1 MVVPTL
7 RFARLNKCKD
17 HQTSL
22 STKIR
27 TPYAGTIAQ
36 LDRELE
42 SFKANQAE
50 RNADLRRCTDDLA
63 TAKANDKRIQQ
74 QLGDMDRQRTKLIVQ
89 RQQEQE
95 LNDERAGHLQTLCG
109 QLDIDELPADLQQCT
124 AHDVD
129 AVLAQTRAAFTRQ
142 DAALAALAKRHD
154 DEDAAQQ
161 TRIDRIREQRTQ
173 AESDVTAANRQAA
186 QLRQE
191 QTRTQQKID
200 GVEKTAQALKSI
212 GAEIVKI
219 DRCYEEC
226 SRDVDLDGDRQR
238 IAAQQQS
245 INELQDQLDVLDVDV
260 SVLSANASAAAELA
274 LKQSAFEQR
283 EADVRRLRH
292 KHADNLKQLSA
303 GAAQPQSQYKR
314 HMQTVC
320 QTLQREL
327 GDGQK
332 RIARAQQLTT
342 ELQMQRKTQRAD
354 LQRSERELTE
364 AEERLYEQCHSAAY
378 EDVLGCLQ
386 VAVGKLQLD
395 HGALKSSEV
404 LYTKYMQKMEADP
417 CCPLCHTDMTDGQ
430 VLDLTVEMQEE
441 IRRLPDKI
449 QAAERALRI
458 EQRKYETLLGLRSV
472 HERIAV
478 LRTDVPR
485 QRDTLAATERALA
498 TATADADDQQLGL
511 VEPTERLE
519 LAQSLMGDMTL
530 LDEALRELDV
540 LTAQLLAIRG
550 RMPERTST
558 QTLAEAQAQRTELS
572 RTLRTE
578 RTAVEKAQTLLREAG
593 DKLNR
598 LRERRNQLKDQQ
610 IQMQE
615 GVQALGEMRQRL
627 TELETQIAKQRATAA
642 EHESVLGP
650 LREQFREATEEKA
663 LAREANRCTLAAET
677 ERVGAARRCEREV
690 LRCGAELR
698 RLAELDLGREIE
710 RLHASTR
717 ERQAEQR
724 RAVADVDDVTGRIEK
739 LRDQLAGEQL
749 VERDLLDNRE
759 LKLLQAEQLALQQ
772 QLDTL
777 SRDLG
782 DHDFSSVKREREG
795 LVAQSDALQMERSEC
810 VGQMGELRARVRSLR
825 AELSQPRYQDAVRTY
840 LRAYYDAVVL
850 RKMVKDLGTYR
861 VALEWALMNFHTE
874 KMEKINLLVKGLWH
888 KIYRGNDID
897 YIQIRTDEMKVQN
910 VDKRRSYDYRVV
922 QIKNDSELDMRGRCS
937 AGQRVLACL
946 IIRIALAE
954 TFSANCGVLTL
965 DEPTTNLDRVNIVSL
980 CQALNAIVE
989 ERQSQSNFMLVVIT
1003 HDEEFITTLGRI
1015 EHYWKVSRGNTG
1027 KSIIEMVS
1035 VE

>member
-1 MVVPTL
+1 MS
-7 RFARLNKCKD
+7 A
-17 HQTSL
+17 
-22 STKIR
+22 KIR
-27 TPYAGTIAQ
+27 TPHAGTIAQ

-42 SFKANQAE
+42 SFKTNEAD
-50 RNADLRRCTDDLA
+50 RDADLRRCTDDLA
-63 TAKANDKRIQQ
+63 TAKTNDKRIQQ

-109 QLDIDELPADLQQCT
+109 QLAIDELPADLQQCT
-124 AHDVD
+124 AHDID

-142 DAALAALAKRHD
+142 DVALAELAKRHD
-154 DEDAAQQ
+154 GEDAAQQ
-161 TRIDRIREQRTQ
+161 TQIDRIRERRTQ

-200 GVEKTAQALKSI
+200 AVEKTAQALKTI
-212 GAEIVKI
+212 GAEIAKV
-219 DRCYEEC
+219 DRCYEDC

-238 IAAQQQS
+238 IAAQQLA

-260 SVLSANASAAAELA
+260 SVLSANASTEAELA

-283 EADVRRLRH
+283 ETDVRRLRH
-292 KHADNLKQLSA
+292 KHADNLKQLTA
-303 GAAQPQSQYKR
+303 GVAPPQSQYKR
-314 HMQTVC
+314 HVQTVC
-320 QTLQREL
+320 QTQQREL
-327 GDGQK
+327 ADGQK
-332 RIARAQQLTT
+332 RIARAQQLAT

-378 EDVLGCLQ
+378 EDVLGRLQ

-430 VLDLTVEMQEE
+430 VLDLTVEMQDE
-441 IRRLPDKI
+441 IRRLPEKI
-449 QAAERALRI
+449 QAAERTLRI

-478 LRTDVPR
+478 LRKDVPR

-498 TATADADDQQLGL
+498 TASADAENQQLAL

-540 LTAQLLAIRG
+540 LTTQLLAIRG

-578 RTAVEKAQTLLREAG
+578 RTAVEKAQALHREAG

-627 TELETQIAKQRATAA
+627 TELEAQIAKQRAIAA

-650 LREQFREATEEKA
+650 LRDQFREATEAKA
-663 LAREANRCTLAAET
+663 LAREANRRTLAADT
-677 ERVGAARRCEREV
+677 ERAAAARRCEREV

-698 RLAELDLGREIE
+698 RLADLDLGREIE
-710 RLHASTR
+710 RLHASMR

-724 RAVADVDDVTGRIEK
+724 RAVADADDVAGRIEK
-739 LRDQLAGEQL
+739 LREQLAGQQL
-749 VERDLLDNRE
+749 IERDLLDNRE
-759 LKLLQAEQLALQQ
+759 LKQLQTEQLALQQ

-777 SRDLG
+777 TRDLG

-825 AELSQPRYQDAVRTY
+825 AELAQPRYQDAVRTY
-840 LRAYYDAVVL
+840 LRAYYDSVVL
-850 RKMVKDLGTYR
+850 RKMVKDLRTYR